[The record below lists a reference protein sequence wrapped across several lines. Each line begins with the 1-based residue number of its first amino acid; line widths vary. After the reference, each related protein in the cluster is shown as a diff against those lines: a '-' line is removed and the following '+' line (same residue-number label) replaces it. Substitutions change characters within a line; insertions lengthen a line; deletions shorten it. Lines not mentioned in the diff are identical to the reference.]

1 MRRYETIFIT
11 NPELSEED
19 QTALQEKIRSIMASL
34 KGEIIKIEDWGPRK
48 LSYPIRKNS
57 RGRYFLVDYLADA
70 PPLVRELER
79 NLRLHDG
86 ILKFLTV
93 NTSARLQAEQ
103 VQALKAAAQ
112 ADKTIRVE
120 EKTPIL
126 EAPPAPEESAKP
138 VEGGEAK

>member
-1 MRRYETIFIT
+1 LRRYETIFIT

-19 QTALQEKIRSIMASL
+19 QNVLQEKVRSIMANW

-48 LSYPIRKNS
+48 LSYQIRKNS
-57 RGRYFLVDYLADA
+57 RGRYFLVDYLTEA
-70 PPLVRELER
+70 PALVRELER
-79 NLRLHDG
+79 TLRLNDG

-93 NTSARLQAEQ
+93 NTGVGLQTEQ

-120 EKTPIL
+120 ERIPVV
-126 EAPPAPEESAKP
+126 EVSPAPVESAKID
-138 VEGGEAK
+138 EGGEAK